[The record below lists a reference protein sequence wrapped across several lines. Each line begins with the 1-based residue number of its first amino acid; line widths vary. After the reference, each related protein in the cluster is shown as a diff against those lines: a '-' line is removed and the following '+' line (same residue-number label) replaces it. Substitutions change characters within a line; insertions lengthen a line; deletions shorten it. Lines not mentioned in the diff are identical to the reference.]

1 MIKTVLLFLFI
12 LTIHFSYAQSN
23 KDKAMNNVKQALLLE
38 DRGKQ
43 DEAIQLLEEA
53 VSFDPESVHVSYE
66 LAIAYYTKADFK
78 KAKDILE
85 KLLERKDVIAA
96 VYHLLG
102 NTYDKLGNVEKA
114 VDTYIK
120 GLNKFINAGE
130 LYLEM
135 GTMFLSRKEYDAAL
149 GYYENG
155 IKADPAFA
163 SNYYWAARIF
173 CNSNETIWG
182 LIYGEIFLNLERDS
196 KRTDEICKLLYDTY
210 NKSIRFPRDSSFS
223 IRFSKPAVAVN
234 PDTAH
239 KNKIPFAKSAYEPAL
254 MLALLR
260 EKAVDLNSL
269 SRIRKYFVESYF
281 KSGNYLNYPNVLF
294 DFQYRVLKAGH
305 MDAYNRWI
313 LFKGDEA
320 SGNTWVNANRQKWD
334 DFIKWFAKNK
344 LLLDSNY
351 KFYRAQYD

>member
-1 MIKTVLLFLFI
+1 MIKAVLLFFFI
-12 LTIHFSYAQSN
+12 STTHLTYAQSN
-23 KDKAMNNVKQALLLE
+23 RDKAMNNVKQALVLE
-38 DRGKQ
+38 DRGKLN
-43 DEAIQLLEEA
+43 EAIQLLEEA

-66 LAIAYYTKADFK
+66 LAIAYYTKADYK

-85 KLLERKDVIAA
+85 KLVGHKDVISS

-102 NTYDKLGNVEKA
+102 NTYDKLENVEKA
-114 VDTYIK
+114 VDAYIK
-120 GLNKFINAGE
+120 GLNKFPNAGE

-135 GTMFLSRKEYDAAL
+135 GTMFLSRKEYDSAL

-155 IKADPAFA
+155 IKADPGFA
-163 SNYYWAARIF
+163 SNYYWAAKIF
-173 CNSNETIWG
+173 CISNETVWG

-210 NKSIRFPRDSSFS
+210 NKSIRFPHDSSFS
-223 IRFSKPAVAVN
+223 VRFSKPLIAVS

-239 KNKIPFAKSAYEPAL
+239 KNKIPFAKSVYEPTL
-254 MLALLR
+254 MLALLN
-260 EKAVDLNSL
+260 EKTVDLNSL
-269 SRIRKYFVESYF
+269 SRVRKYFVESFF
-281 KSGNYLNYPNVLF
+281 KTGSYQNYPNVLF

-320 SGNTWVNANRQKWD
+320 AGNRWVNANRQKWD
-334 DFIKWFAKNK
+334 NFVKWFVKNK

>member
-1 MIKTVLLFLFI
+1 MKTVLLFLFI
-12 LTIHFSYAQSN
+12 TTVHFSYAQST
-23 KDKAMNNVKQALLLE
+23 KDKALNNVKQALLLE
-38 DRGKQ
+38 EKGKP
-43 DEAIQLLEEA
+43 DEAIQLLKEA
-53 VSFDPESVHVSYE
+53 VTLDTGSVYVSYE
-66 LAIAYYTKADFK
+66 LAIAYYTKSDYN

-85 KLLERKDVIAA
+85 KLVGNKDVISS

-114 VDTYIK
+114 VDAYIK
-120 GLNKFINAGE
+120 GLNKFPEAGE

-163 SNYYWAARIF
+163 SNYYWAAKIY
-173 CNSNETIWG
+173 CMSNEAVWG
-182 LIYGEIFLNLERDS
+182 VIYGEIFLNLERNS
-196 KRTDEICKLLYDTY
+196 NRTDEISKLLYDTY
-210 NKSIRFPRDSSFS
+210 KKKIRFPRDSSFS
-223 IRFSKPAVAVN
+223 VNFSKPFIAN
-234 PDTAH
+234 ISDTSH
-239 KNKIPFAKSAYEPAL
+239 KNKIPFAKSIYEPTL
-254 MLALLR
+254 MLALLK

-269 SRIRKYFVESYF
+269 SRVRKYFVESYF
-281 KSGNYLNYPNVLF
+281 KSGSYENYPNALF

-305 MDAYNRWI
+305 MEAYNRWI

-320 SGNTWVNANRQKWD
+320 AGNIWVNANRQKWD
-334 DFIKWFAKNK
+334 NFFKWFAKNK